1 MEVKISVALNDN
13 DEQEKGMILA
23 LCDLISRKVSG
34 QAVTGQQAQ
43 PATAIKPPVKR
54 SGRSKT
60 ELPPAEPAKYVQAP
74 APEAPEQPLRAAHE
88 TSAPDDQAASEN
100 APEAR
105 SEGQTAIAEATP
117 QPQPSGADTTEEETE
132 LDYTKDIR
140 PLVIKL
146 VHVTSQEFV
155 LNFLK
160 TKFGISSAIHLKKE
174 DYRAAKIM
182 LEEAIAMNTTGE

>member
-43 PATAIKPPVKR
+43 PATATKPPAKR

-60 ELPPAEPAKYVQAP
+60 DLPPAEPAKYVQAP
-74 APEAPEQPLRAAHE
+74 APEAPEQPVMAVHE
-88 TSAPDDQAASEN
+88 TGAPDDQAASEN

-105 SEGQTAIAEATP
+105 SEGHTAIAEVT
-117 QPQPSGADTTEEETE
+117 PQPSGADTTEEETE

-155 LNFLK
+155 MNFLK

-182 LEEAIAMNTTGE
+182 LEEAIAMNTAGE